1 MEITLADEKAYV
13 LKPVLSWEQA
23 KERAWDKKIQVFSK
37 GLTSLFSRPKSE
49 EVEIVYSERRLEPF
63 WHVACSAHYVY
74 DRTRQYTI
82 PIPQPEVQSV
92 TLYGHDFP
100 VEGKGTRRITITGT
114 EHCHEEH
121 EREAF
126 FDSVSGEEQPW
137 AHYLQYAKDEITDL
151 ESFAPEGDIV
161 VPPTVRASFV
171 VRQVLGGMLKPVQ
184 ADTLLEERVAVEKI
198 DLYYRPI
205 YAFEY
210 LWKPKNR
217 KAVGEFDGLTGE
229 LRTGG
234 KTIRQQISA
243 VLTKDLLFDVGVDAV
258 DLLVPGGGIAIKV
271 GKAIAESRRRKS
283 SQQQ

>member
-13 LKPVLSWEQA
+13 LQPSLNWEQA
-23 KERAWDKKIQVFSK
+23 RERAWDKKIQVFST

-49 EVEIVYSERRLEPF
+49 DVELVYSERRFEPF
-63 WHVACSAHYVY
+63 WHVVCSAHYVY
-74 DRTRQYTI
+74 DRTRQYAL
-82 PIPQPEVQSV
+82 PIPQPEVQTV
-92 TLYGHDFP
+92 TLYGQDFP
-100 VEGKGTRRITITGT
+100 VEGEGTRQIVLTGV
-114 EHCHEEH
+114 EHCREEH
-121 EREAF
+121 EQEAF
-126 FDSVSGEEQPW
+126 FDGVSSEERPW
-137 AHYLQYAKDEITDL
+137 ADYLQYAKDEITDF

-171 VRQVLGGMLKPVQ
+171 VRQLLGGMLKPVQ
-184 ADTLLEERVAVEKI
+184 ADTLLEEQVTVEKI
-198 DLYYRPI
+198 DLYYRPV

-210 LWKPKNR
+210 LWKPKDR

-234 KTIRQQISA
+234 KTIRQQIST

-271 GKAIAESRRRKS
+271 GKAIAESRRQKS
-283 SQQQ
+283 SQS